1 MAEKTDII
9 TPLVIVGG
17 AVAVAV
23 GASMILKKPAVE
35 GFSNLK
41 ILGYTNRRTGLTA
54 TYPKVL
60 EVEKDDFIDVK
71 YSFDYMGSEVSR
83 QIRAGLWKGD
93 HIIYGEKEWPLDMP
107 ETRSKKTFELTVE
120 IQVTSGKP
128 LLSMAPDLYGIHLDL
143 RGVTSIMEF
152 WGTEKP
158 VRLGVGG
165 GITIKPLVI
174 SPGKTVPPGTS
185 LTITVP
191 IESGITTDRPVNVHI
206 SVAEGS
212 ILPSPGTELA
222 SYDKAVTLK
231 AKSTTNVI
239 FNDKATVPLGRRD
252 ITVTVTYQG
261 EVIAKNSFDD
271 AYYVSEAT
279 LTFSLLQPTASPQ
292 PVRIGETV
300 KITCPIKY
308 VSGIAGAQLTIH
320 VSINEASIL
329 PMPGDFLADAM
340 IDLTMSPGQTQNAV
354 ATWLASGE
362 VGKKD
367 VTVEVM
373 FNGNVVA
380 GKSFDDALSVQEAS
394 GLPPSPPPGVKQT
407 FNLWPPVVSPASQQL
422 GNDVSITCPLTCTG
436 GIQNAL
442 VRVVITIAESSWLPS
457 PAQELARSEVMLTIS
472 PGETKYAITTWKA
485 AGAAGNKD
493 ISVDVYYQDLIAA
506 SKHFDDAFSVTQQP
520 PPPPPP
526 PGPTVTVTLMQ
537 PSASPS
543 PGILGENVRIS
554 CPIYLS
560 SGLANTQLRVEVI
573 IAEASW
579 LPMPGTELARATVL
593 LNISPGVTKNILVD
607 WYALGEVGKKDVAVE
622 VSYGGVI
629 IASNDFD
636 DAFSVIAG
644 TQPPPA
650 GETLTL
656 TLNSDPF
663 YGGWITI
670 SPNKTRY
677 AYGEIIVCQ
686 AHRIW
691 PWNFKYWDVDGE
703 WMGDAEVI
711 NLMILNNYVL
721 TAHFG

>member
-9 TPLVIVGG
+9 TPLAIAGG
-17 AVAVAV
+17 AVALTV
-23 GASMILKKPAVE
+23 GAVMILKKPAVE

-41 ILGYTNRRTGLTA
+41 IVSYTNRRTSLMA

-60 EVEKDDFIDVK
+60 EVEKDDFLDVK

-83 QIRAGLWKGD
+83 HIRAGLWKGD
-93 HIIYGEKEWPLDMP
+93 HVVYAQKEWPLDMP
-107 ETRSKKTFELTVE
+107 ETRSKKTYELTVE
-120 IQVTSGKP
+120 IQVTSTLP
-128 LLSMAPDLYGIHLDL
+128 PMAADLYGFHLDL
-143 RGVTSIMEF
+143 RGATSIQEF

-158 VRLGVGG
+158 IRLGVGG
-165 GITIKPLVI
+165 SINIQQPVI
-174 SPGKTVPPGTS
+174 LPSKTVAPGTGV
-185 LTITVP
+185 TITVP
-191 IESGITTDRPVNVHI
+191 IQSSITTDRQVTVHV

-231 AKSTTNVI
+231 AKSTTNVVV
-239 FNDKATVPLGRRD
+239 NDTAGVTLGRRD
-252 ITVTVTYQG
+252 ITVTVTYLG
-261 EVIAKNSFDD
+261 EVVAKNSFDD
-271 AYYVSEAT
+271 AYFVSEAN
-279 LTFSLLQPTASPQ
+279 LSFNLLQPTASPQ

-373 FNGNVVA
+373 FNGDVVA
-380 GKSFDDALSVQEAS
+380 SHSFDDALSVQEAS
-394 GLPPSPPPGVKQT
+394 GLPPPPPPGAKET
-407 FNLWPPVVSPASQQL
+407 FNLGQPVVSPASQQL

-436 GIQNAL
+436 GIQNAR
-442 VRVVITIAESSWLPS
+442 VRVGIIIAESSWLPS
-457 PAQELARSEVMLTIS
+457 PAQELARSEVFLTIS
-472 PGETKYAITTWKA
+472 PGETKYAITTWKT

-493 ISVDVYYQDLIAA
+493 ISVEVYYEDLIAA
-506 SKHFDDAFSVTQQP
+506 SKHFDDAFSVTEQA
-520 PPPPPP
+520 PPPPP
-526 PGPTVTVTLMQ
+526 PGPTVTVTLGQ
-537 PSASPS
+537 PSVTPS
-543 PGILGENVRIS
+543 PGVLGENVRIS
-554 CPIYLS
+554 CPVYLS
-560 SGLANTQLRVEVI
+560 SGLANTQLWVEVI
-573 IAEASW
+573 ISDASW
-579 LPMPGTELARATVL
+579 LPSPGTELGRATVW
-593 LNISPGVTKNILVD
+593 LNISPGETKDVLVD
-607 WYALGEVGKKDVAVE
+607 WYAVGAAGKKDVTVY
-622 VSYGGVI
+622 VSYGGVV
-629 IASNDFD
+629 IADNSFD
-636 DAFSVIAG
+636 DAFSVGEG

-650 GETLTL
+650 AETLVL
-656 TLNSDPF
+656 TLNSDPI

-691 PWNFKYWDVDGE
+691 PWNFQYWDVDGE
-703 WMGDAEVI
+703 WIGDAETI
-711 NLMILNNYVL
+711 NFMILNNHVL